1 MKISNE
7 KIGKCIVCGNELV
20 GEGVFF
26 KNMPS
31 GAQSMPTEENLS
43 SDKGIDLEL
52 VICDKCGLTQ
62 FDTTPVDYYKK
73 AIRVVGLSDY
83 MKELRYRDF
92 KLLDEKFGLKGKK
105 VVEVGCGNG
114 DFLFE
119 LEKYD
124 STIKIFGTCEDND
137 NIEKAKKKLERANV
151 IKFFP
156 ENDFD
161 ILPSAPFDFFLSF
174 NFLEHQPNPLTMLK
188 VIYNSL
194 NENGIG
200 LITVPAYEYIEK
212 NSVYYEL
219 IRDHIANYDINSLRY
234 LCNLAGFIVLKEEYI
249 SIGDTIR
256 FIVKKDITSNVK
268 LNGIKKTKKNIN
280 IFKESYININK
291 KIDDIVFEYKKNN
304 KTIALWGAGHQG
316 FTIAATTNIKDVT
329 KYFIDSSSD
338 KEGKYSPVSHI
349 KIVKPEY
356 YKEDKVDT
364 ILIVAPAYIK
374 EIRNTVKKIYGDS
387 VNVMDI
393 LNIQGD

>member
-7 KIGKCIVCGNELV
+7 KNGKCIVCGTKLL
-20 GEGVFF
+20 GDGVVFR
-26 KNMPS
+26 NMPS
-31 GAQSMPTEENLS
+31 GAQVMPIKENLS
-43 SDKGIDLEL
+43 SDKGIDLKL

-83 MKELRYRDF
+83 MKDLRYRDY
-92 KLLDEKFGLKGKK
+92 KLLDEKFGLKDKK

-114 DFLFE
+114 DFLYE
-119 LEKYD
+119 LKKYD
-124 STIKIFGTCEDND
+124 STIKIFGTCEDDD
-137 NIEKAKKKLERANV
+137 NIEKAKRKLERVDV

-156 ENDFD
+156 EDDRD
-161 ILPSAPFDFFLSF
+161 IIPNAPFDYFLSF
-174 NFLEHQPNPLTMLK
+174 NFLEHQPKPLTMLK

-194 NENGIG
+194 SENGIG
-200 LITVPAYEYIEK
+200 LITVPSYEYIEK

-234 LCNLAGFIVLKEEYI
+234 LCNIAGFNILEEEYI

-256 FIVKKDITSNVK
+256 FIVKKNDNNIK
-268 LNGIKKTKKNIN
+268 LNDIKKTTKNIN
-280 IFKESYININK
+280 IFKESYISINK
-291 KIDDIVFEYKKNN
+291 KIDEIVTEHKKNN

-338 KEGKYSPVSHI
+338 KVGKYSPVSHI

-364 ILIVAPAYIK
+364 IFIVAPAYIK
-374 EIRNTVKKIYGDS
+374 EIRSIIKKIYGE
-387 VNVMDI
+387 NVKVIDI
-393 LNIQGD
+393 LSI